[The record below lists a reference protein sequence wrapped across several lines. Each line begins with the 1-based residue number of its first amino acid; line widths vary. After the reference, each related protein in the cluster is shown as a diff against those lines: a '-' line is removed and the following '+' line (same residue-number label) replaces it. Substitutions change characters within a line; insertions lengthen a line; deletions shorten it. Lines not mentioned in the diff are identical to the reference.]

1 MGWKKDG
8 IVPDRHYEDPSRGS
22 FALHLD
28 VPLFLDLLITYP
40 YLCRVSVIIITVVY
54 SSPADS

>member
-28 VPLFLDLLITYP
+28 VPLFLDFVSCVCHHYSLLQWYIHHQPTH
-40 YLCRVSVIIITVVY
+40 
-54 SSPADS
+54 D